1 MLRGFRRRAGRA
13 ARGLGRRLRGWP
25 TGRLVA
31 TAPKPGEP
39 GRRDEVELWGPA
51 LEGGEG
57 GWPGAPQRKWLG
69 GTFSADGRWLIGVP
83 SDAEWVLRL
92 CTRTGKIDR
101 LGEAVLA
108 GLPKGKFKWLRGVTV
123 GEHVFCIPACAE
135 CVLKVHPES
144 GAVEALG
151 LGLWP
156 KGVWLW
162 HGAALARDGNIYAIP
177 ANASRVLK
185 ISPATGEVAL
195 IGPEL
200 GAGPGTNLGA
210 KWYGGILARDGTVWG
225 VPYNA
230 GAALRIDPATQEVR
244 TVGDLP
250 EGGWKWHGGR
260 LAADGA
266 IIGAPSHAESIL
278 RIQVSRSRSGG
289 ARAGGWG
296 VGALTKSIAAAVGPQ
311 GRAGRRGP
319 EGQLQVRRRRHD
331 ARRGVV
337 HPLRHG
343 PHAAVRRGDAG
354 ADQVRARVR
363 RRRAGERGGDQAH
376 GGGAKPVAGRGAEP
390 RRGAHLLRA
399 LRRPARAAHLH
410 GDGRA
415 ADDRRAAG
423 GEAQVAGR
431 LLAGRPDDLVP
442 PGELRPGAEDHVRV
456 ARCLCV

>member
-278 RIQVSRSRSGG
+278 RIQPWDLKVELVGAGLKGNYKYGG
-289 ARAGGWG
+289 AVTTPDAVWFIPSDTDHTLRYDVATRE
-296 VGALTKSIAAAVGPQ
+296 LTKF
-311 GRAGRRGP
+311 GP
-319 EGQLQVRRRRHD
+319 ECADGARVNAGETKPTGAVPNQWQGGVLSHDGAHIYCVPCD
-331 ARRGVV
+331 ARHV
-337 HPLRHG
+337 LRICT
-343 PHAAVRRGDAG
+343 AT
-354 ADQVRARVR
+354 
-363 RRRAGERGGDQAH
+363 
-376 GGGAKPVAGRGAEP
+376 
-390 RRGAHLLRA
+390 
-399 LRRPARAAHLH
+399 
-410 GDGRA
+410 
-415 ADDRRAAG
+415 
-423 GEAQVAGR
+423 
-431 LLAGRPDDLVP
+431 
-442 PGELRPGAEDHVRV
+442 GELRMIGGLPEGKHKWQGGYSRDGRTIWCLPESCDRV
-456 ARCLCV
+456 LKITCG